1 MLDQPMKPLE
11 RAIWWIEHV
20 LRHGGAK
27 HLRAPSANISWSQY
41 LELELVFTILLAL
54 LFAVAIIVIC
64 MVLLYKYISRY
75 FIVRKIKQK

>member
-54 LFAVAIIVIC
+54 LFVVAIIVIC